1 MTVQGE
7 GLERQRGRGLHQLD
21 DRHDPQRAARR
32 AHHRQPRP
40 IPVPARIHVSVLTL
54 MVMVMVMVT
63 EHYTT
68 RHGGLV

>member
-1 MTVQGE
+1 
-7 GLERQRGRGLHQLD
+7 
-21 DRHDPQRAARR
+21 
-32 AHHRQPRP
+32 
-40 IPVPARIHVSVLTL
+40 VLTL